1 MVFVILPTIAFF
13 GGFFMKRT
21 VMTLAIGLA
30 LSAFIAAQGK
40 TTVSPKYI
48 AAAEALAADD
58 YAKAKTALAGLAGES
73 QGDLKVKAQAAAA
86 AANLAAMRKAFKPLS
101 EAVAK
106 MDLPE
111 GHNLLFCPMYE
122 KGSYWVQKK
131 GSTANPYFGKAMLT
145 CGEVK
150 K

>member
-1 MVFVILPTIAFF
+1 MKLTIA
-13 GGFFMKRT
+13 
-21 VMTLAIGLA
+21 TLAIVLA
-30 LSAFIAAQGK
+30 FSTFMVAQGK
-40 TTVSPKYI
+40 ATVSTKYI

-58 YAKAKTALAGLAGES
+58 YAKAKTALTGLANES
-73 QGDLKVKAQAAAA
+73 QGDLKLKAQAAAG
-86 AANLAAMRKAFKPLS
+86 AANIAAMRQAFKPLS
-101 EAVAK
+101 EVVSK
-106 MDLPE
+106 MDLPD

-131 GSTANPYFGKAMLT
+131 GTTANPYFGKAMLT